1 MSDILVFVN
10 IMINR
15 KLELLC
21 FSIDEN
27 SSYVTFYFNSFIL
40 VQDVNRLNYCLINM
54 YVVFN
59 LDKIY

>member
-54 YVVFN
+54 Y

>member
-10 IMINR
+10 IMVNR
-15 KLELLC
+15 KLELVC

-59 LDKIY
+59 LDKTY